1 MRKNFWNR
9 ALWPLLGLGLL
20 GVVVLQAEA
29 AGIGRSPRAAR
40 KAAPGENAAIDAGGS
55 ARSRVAAEGRVV
67 TYPGAQVVV
76 GTDLAGTVV
85 VLNVQEK
92 DRVRKG
98 QLLAEL
104 RADDYRA
111 ALAEARARVTEAD
124 ADIRLA
130 KAEVERART
139 LWEKAVGSRQ
149 ALDKAERDV
158 DAAIARRATAA
169 ATADRLQAVLA
180 KTRILSP
187 IDGVVLSRQAQAG
200 ETLEAGKPIVTV
212 ADLSRTRIEAE
223 LDEFDAGRVRLD
235 EEVRVTAEGYDGKW
249 WRGRVEEIPDSVV
262 GRRLKPQD
270 PGKPED
276 TRVLLVK
283 VALLEPTPLK
293 LGQRVE
299 IRIDR

>member
-1 MRKNFWNR
+1 MKKSLWNR
-9 ALWPLLGLGLL
+9 ALWPALGLGLL
-20 GVVVLQAEA
+20 AVVALQARGAVRPA
-29 AGIGRSPRAAR
+29 A
-40 KAAPGENAAIDAGGS
+40 KAAAAAPALAASDHL
-55 ARSRVAAEGRVV
+55 AAEGRVV
-67 TYPGAQVVV
+67 AYPGAEVVV
-76 GTDLAGTVV
+76 GTDLGGTVV
-85 VLNVQEK
+85 ILKVQEK
-92 DRVRKG
+92 EKVRKG

-104 RADDYRA
+104 RSDDYRA

-130 KAEVERART
+130 ESEVDRARS
-139 LWEKAVGSRQ
+139 LWEKQVGSRQ

-158 DAAIARRATAA
+158 ETARARRATAA
-169 ATADRLQAVLA
+169 ATADRLEAVLA

-187 IDGVVLSRQAQAG
+187 LDGVVIARYAQPG
-200 ETLEAGKPIVTV
+200 ETLEPGRKILTI

-223 LDEFDAGRVRLD
+223 LDEFDAGRVRLND
-235 EEVRVTAEGYDGKW
+235 VVRITAEGYDAAA
-249 WRGRVEEIPDSVV
+249 WRGRVEEIPDAVV

-283 VALLEPTPLK
+283 IALLEPTPLK

-299 IRIDR
+299 IRIDKP

>member
-1 MRKNFWNR
+1 MKKSLWNR
-9 ALWPLLGLGLL
+9 ALWPALGLGLL
-20 GVVVLQAEA
+20 AVVALQARGAVRPA
-29 AGIGRSPRAAR
+29 A
-40 KAAPGENAAIDAGGS
+40 KAAAAAPALAASDHL
-55 ARSRVAAEGRVV
+55 AAEGRVV
-67 TYPGAQVVV
+67 AYPGAEVVV
-76 GTDLAGTVV
+76 GTDLGGTVV
-85 VLNVQEK
+85 ILKVQEK
-92 DRVRKG
+92 EKVRKG

-104 RADDYRA
+104 RSDDYRA

-130 KAEVERART
+130 ESEVDRARS
-139 LWEKAVGSRQ
+139 LWEKQVGSRQ

-158 DAAIARRATAA
+158 ETARARRATAA
-169 ATADRLQAVLA
+169 ATADRLEAVLA

-187 IDGVVLSRQAQAG
+187 LDGVVIARHAQPG
-200 ETLEAGKPIVTV
+200 ETLEPGRKILTI

-223 LDEFDAGRVRLD
+223 LDEFDAGRVRLND
-235 EEVRVTAEGYDGKW
+235 VVRITAEGYDAAA
-249 WRGRVEEIPDSVV
+249 WRGRVEEIPDAVV

-283 VALLEPTPLK
+283 IALLEPTPLK

-299 IRIDR
+299 IRIDKP

>member
-1 MRKNFWNR
+1 MKKSLWNR
-9 ALWPLLGLGLL
+9 ALWPALGLGLL
-20 GVVVLQAEA
+20 AVVALQARGAVRPA
-29 AGIGRSPRAAR
+29 A
-40 KAAPGENAAIDAGGS
+40 KAAAAAPAPAASDHL
-55 ARSRVAAEGRVV
+55 AAEGRVV
-67 TYPGAQVVV
+67 AYPGAEVVV
-76 GTDLAGTVV
+76 GTDLGGTVV
-85 VLNVQEK
+85 ILQVQEK
-92 DRVRKG
+92 EKVRKG

-104 RADDYRA
+104 RSDDYRA

-130 KAEVERART
+130 ESEVDRARS
-139 LWEKAVGSRQ
+139 LWEKQVGSRQ

-158 DAAIARRATAA
+158 ETARARRATAA
-169 ATADRLQAVLA
+169 ATADRLEAVLA

-187 IDGVVLSRQAQAG
+187 LDGVVIARHAQPG
-200 ETLEAGKPIVTV
+200 ETLEPGRKILTI

-223 LDEFDAGRVRLD
+223 LDEFDAGRVRLND
-235 EEVRVTAEGYDGKW
+235 AVRITAEGYDAAA
-249 WRGRVEEIPDSVV
+249 WRGRVEEIPDAVV

-283 VALLEPTPLK
+283 IALLEPTPLK

-299 IRIDR
+299 IRIDKP

>member
-1 MRKNFWNR
+1 MKKNLWNR
-9 ALWPLLGLGLL
+9 AFWPALGLALL
-20 GVVVLQAEA
+20 AVVALQA
-29 AGIGRSPRAAR
+29 RAAVR
-40 KAAPGENAAIDAGGS
+40 PSPKASASAPAAPPAS
-55 ARSRVAAEGRVV
+55 SRVAAEGRVV
-67 TYPGAQVVV
+67 TYPGAEVVV

-85 VLNVQEK
+85 ILKVRGEK
-92 DRVRKG
+92 PVRRG

-104 RADDYRA
+104 RSDDYRA

-124 ADIRLA
+124 AEIRLA
-130 KAEVERART
+130 ESEVERARA
-139 LWEKAVGSRQ
+139 LWEKAVGSR
-149 ALDKAERDV
+149 AAFDKAERDV
-158 DAAIARRATAA
+158 ETARARRATAA
-169 ATADRLQAVLA
+169 ATVARLEAVLA

-187 IDGVVLSRQAQAG
+187 IDGVVIARHAQPG
-200 ETLEAGKPIVTV
+200 ETLEAGMKIVTV

-235 EEVRVTAEGYDGKW
+235 DAVRVTAEGYDGAA
-249 WRGRVEEIPDSVV
+249 WRGKVEEIPDAVV

-283 VALLEPTPLK
+283 IALLEPTPLK

-299 IRIDR
+299 IRID